1 MSKVGF
7 ADALR
12 ILRGMP
18 TDYLQG
24 GIYLGCSYAKSESFL
39 IFLVVSLPAV
49 YRGLTFLL
57 YDAHEAFCLVV

>member
-7 ADALR
+7 TDALR
-12 ILRGMP
+12 ILRSMP

-24 GIYLGCSYAKSESFL
+24 GIYLGCWYAKSENFL
-39 IFLVVSLPAV
+39 IFRVVSLPAV

-57 YDAHEAFCLVV
+57 YDAHEAFLGVV